1 MTIKTQLIRTDT
13 LEEYSVLALLDSGAT
28 ISSISQKFITNHRIN
43 TNKLDCCSKSIQ
55 CDGTHNQ
62 NGPITEY
69 VTMRLRIENMKKPS
83 IWLYRTSPQMYS

>member
-43 TNKLDCCSKSIQ
+43 TNKLDVAQ
-55 CDGTHNQ
+55 RVYNADGTHNQ

-69 VTMRLRIENMKKPS
+69 ITM
-83 IWLYRTSPQMYS
+83 